1 MFFIVYFF
9 QACWVLHYF
18 SEIKFKQEAVLAEA
32 IRLTTNAL
40 LTDQDLPVKVEA
52 AIALQMLL
60 SEQEKAQ
67 KYVEPQVCT
76 PEFRNFFLVFHISFF
91 NYIRKFL
98 HC

>member
-1 MFFIVYFF
+1 MEIDCCFF

-40 LTDQDLPVKVEA
+40 LTDQELPVKVEA

-60 SEQEKAQ
+60 SSQEKVH
-67 KYVEPQVCT
+67 KYVEPQVHI
-76 PEFRNFFLVFHISFF
+76 PELIKFMDFIVF
-91 NYIRKFL
+91 
-98 HC
+98 